1 VDGYANLIVARLRRL
16 AATTSTG
23 ALPFTGY
30 GEGDIFFREGR
41 IVYAQSSRTPARR
54 AGGLM
59 ALGLAPSAL
68 NDEAASGALVNLA
81 AVLSATEATVDAA
94 SELLASESRYAKFR
108 PGEAPSAIEVCDL
121 ALDALLEEIDR
132 RHRVLRQLFP
142 GLTPDTIVARAPD
155 MAESALQVSAL
166 QWALLLRVRGGAT
179 PRRLAMELRRSVF
192 GTTLEVHRLVKLG
205 LLRGPGGAQPL
216 SFIRAVTDER

>member
-1 VDGYANLIVARLRRL
+1 
-16 AATTSTG
+16 
-23 ALPFTGY
+23 
-30 GEGDIFFREGR
+30 
-41 IVYAQSSRTPARR
+41 
-54 AGGLM
+54 
-59 ALGLAPSAL
+59 
-68 NDEAASGALVNLA
+68 
-81 AVLSATEATVDAA
+81 
-94 SELLASESRYAKFR
+94 
-108 PGEAPSAIEVCDL
+108 
-121 ALDALLEEIDR
+121 
-132 RHRVLRQLFP
+132 
-142 GLTPDTIVARAPD
+142 